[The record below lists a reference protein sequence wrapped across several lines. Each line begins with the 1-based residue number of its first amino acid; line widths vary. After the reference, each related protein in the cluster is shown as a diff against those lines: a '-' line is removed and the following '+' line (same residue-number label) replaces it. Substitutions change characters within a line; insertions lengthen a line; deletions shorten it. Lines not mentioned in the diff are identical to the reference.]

1 MFPIR
6 DTTPTRHFPV
16 ITLLIILAN
25 IAVFVYELSLPP
37 DATRR
42 LFFLFGLVPARY
54 SDAQWAATAGFPFH
68 GFASFFTSMF
78 LHGGWM
84 HIIAN
89 MWMLWVFGDN
99 IEDRMG
105 RWRFL
110 LFYITVG
117 ILAALV
123 HFFVNM
129 HAKVPLVGASGAVAG
144 VLGAYFILFPRAWVL
159 TVIPIFFWPFFFEVP
174 AVVYLFVWFLI
185 QIFSGTASD
194 AGGTET
200 AAVAWWAHIGG
211 FAAGVVLHRAFL
223 RKSRRKRRR

>member
-6 DTTPTRHFPV
+6 DTTPTRHFPA
-16 ITLLIILAN
+16 ITLLIILVN
-25 IAVFVYELSLPP
+25 IAVFFYELSLTPE
-37 DATRR
+37 ATRR

-54 SDAQWAATAGFPFH
+54 SDAQWAAATGFPFH
-68 GFASFFTSMF
+68 GFVSFFTSMF

-99 IEDRMG
+99 VEDRMG
-105 RWRFL
+105 RWRFF

-129 HAKVPLVGASGAVAG
+129 HVKVPLVGASGAIAG

-174 AVVYLFVWFLI
+174 AVVYLFLWFLI
-185 QIFSGTASD
+185 QIISGTATG
-194 AGGTET
+194 AGGAGMTG
-200 AAVAWWAHIGG
+200 VAWWAHIGG
-211 FAAGVVLHRAFL
+211 FAAGVILHRAFL
-223 RKSRRKRRR
+223 RKSKRKRRG